1 MADTYWQRRQRR
13 SDERMAKRE
22 KAMEGRVRRV
32 YERQL
37 RDLERQIADYYER
50 YGEDGVLRYR
60 SMLQTMDDAD
70 RRLLTE
76 DCEEFARRH
85 PEHADMVEIRKSVYR
100 LDRLEGLRASARLRL
115 AEATA
120 EASDGLDVHF
130 AQDAADA
137 MNAVADTM
145 GYGSSFYSV
154 DSEVVRRF
162 VGTAWSDGKSYS
174 DSIWES
180 SAELA
185 SYVERDLSKA
195 LVRGESYQSLCREMR
210 KRFEGQGVS
219 NIMRVIQT
227 EGTYVARQAQAAE
240 MAREGFEEYF
250 VDPVGDERTC
260 AECRGV
266 GSRSHE
272 EPFRFDAMDV
282 GTNFPPLHPR
292 CRCEVNPA
300 VEDWDEWLRRR
311 RAERRAQAAAPEVSD
326 EAVAGRFGAWDS
338 DEESGISRK
347 RNAKVDAGVDFDVI
361 DSAEY
366 GRAFEGLTG
375 SSDADATLL
384 KCARAILRHRSGT
397 GGEDLY
403 LVSTVDGSVKGRQTA
418 SRTPLSVEENASIAR
433 AVSESPVGTLFAIH
447 NHPTNVPPTG
457 SDFVASGR
465 RGYAGGVVVLH
476 DGGIYAYRHGDKPFS
491 ASAFDMTVERY
502 RKKGN
507 IDKKAFELAMRDF
520 EGRFGITWRRIR

>member
-70 RRLLTE
+70 RRLLME

-120 EASDGLDVHF
+120 EASDGLDAHF
-130 AQDAADA
+130 AQDAVDA
-137 MNAVADTM
+137 INAVAETM

-154 DSEVVRRF
+154 DSEVVRQF

-195 LVRGESYQSLCREMR
+195 LVRGASYQSLCREMQR
-210 KRFEGQGVS
+210 RFEGQGVS

-240 MAREGFEEYF
+240 MVREGFEEYF

-260 AECRGV
+260 SECRGV
-266 GSRSHE
+266 GRRSHE

-300 VEDWDEWLRRR
+300 VEDWEEWARRR
-311 RAERRAQAAAPEVSD
+311 RAEHRAQMATAGVSD
-326 EAVAGRFGAWDS
+326 EAVARRFGAERGVGAKRAENRTSSNVVMRKKQFGKKMTKHAKDWGLNPGDG
-338 DEESGISRK
+338 DDRAEFERIIEGIIDC
-347 RNAKVDAGVDFDVI
+347 ADDV
-361 DSAEY
+361 SY
-366 GRAFEGLTG
+366 GEWRGQPGPCAF
-375 SSDADATLL
+375 
-384 KCARAILRHRSGT
+384 
-397 GGEDLY
+397 
-403 LVSTVDGSVKGRQTA
+403 
-418 SRTPLSVEENASIAR
+418 
-433 AVSESPVGTLFAIH
+433 
-447 NHPTNVPPTG
+447 
-457 SDFVASGR
+457 
-465 RGYAGGVVVLH
+465 
-476 DGGIYAYRHGDKPFS
+476 
-491 ASAFDMTVERY
+491 Y
-502 RKKGN
+502 RKGQDIVIVN
-507 IDKKAFELAMRDF
+507 ARDEFVTVMRGGASNVRYQRSV
-520 EGRFGITWRRIR
+520 GRLGD